1 MRQLLLIL
9 LALLVISSAPCMA
22 RSIVP
27 PPQLS
32 DLATA
37 WLGGPPRGI
46 VEYFRLE
53 LDDSGKGILVVQ
65 YLPKNPPR
73 LYEVSVSRLKGYDI
87 AFDVRAGD
95 SNAEH
100 IFLRGKAGSYALDL
114 EVGGIERTW
123 KRKIFL
129 EREDRMLERIRV
141 VTERASQ
148 ARQHE

>member
-1 MRQLLLIL
+1 M
-9 LALLVISSAPCMA
+9 
-22 RSIVP
+22 VP

-53 LDDSGKGILVVQ
+53 LDGSGKGILVVQ

-73 LYEVSVSRLKGYDI
+73 LYEVSVARLKGYDI
-87 AFDVRAGD
+87 VFDVRVVD
-95 SNAEH
+95 SNAEP
-100 IFLRGKAGSYALDL
+100 IFLRGKATSHALDL
-114 EVGGIERTW
+114 DVGGIERTW
-123 KRKIFL
+123 KQKILL
-129 EREDRMLERIRV
+129 EREDRVLERIRA

-148 ARQHE
+148 ARQHEWHDA